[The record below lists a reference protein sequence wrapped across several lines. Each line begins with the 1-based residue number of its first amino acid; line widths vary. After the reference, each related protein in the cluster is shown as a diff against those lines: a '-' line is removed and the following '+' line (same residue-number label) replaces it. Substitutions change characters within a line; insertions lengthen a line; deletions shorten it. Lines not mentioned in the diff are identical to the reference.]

1 MVRGEPRV
9 TVGIPLYR
17 GQEHILE
24 AVASVRADRLNDWE
38 ILIFDDCS
46 PDSSVA
52 LIESLRDSRI
62 RIIRSSE
69 NVGLVHARNKLLQ
82 EAQAPYVAWLDQDD
96 YNYPHRLETQANFLD
111 SHPTISLVASW
122 TDVLVE
128 AGSGARMTFTKV
140 QPSSH
145 RSIRA
150 FMPFTNPIACNT
162 VMMRKADFQRHK
174 LRFREQFG
182 NTLDYDLWSRSSHD
196 LTFHVLKKP
205 LSVYRVHPKQT
216 SRGTE
221 LLAMNKAAL
230 RVQEEYINHTLN
242 LVMSDEQIEIHATLP
257 QLFTQRL
264 DRSSLREI
272 MYWLTELRQAN
283 SQAGKLNQHAF
294 HDALAQQWYR
304 AVASAYPMGVP
315 EKIWRALEGA
325 RNMSIS
331 WPAIVQAA
339 AESAHRRWRRH

>member
-24 AVASVRADRLNDWE
+24 AVGSVRADRLNDWE

-62 RIIRSSE
+62 RIIRSSK
-69 NVGLVHARNKLLQ
+69 NVGLVHARNKLLE
-82 EAQAPYVAWLDQDD
+82 EARAPYVAWLDQDD
-96 YNYPHRLETQANFLD
+96 FNYPHRLETQANFLD
-111 SHPTISLVASW
+111 SHPKISLVASW

-128 AGSGARMTFTKV
+128 AATGARVTFTKV

-162 VMMRKADFQRHK
+162 VMMRKADFQRRN
-174 LRFREQFG
+174 LGFREQFG

-196 LTFHVLKKP
+196 LTFHVLREP

-221 LLAMNKAAL
+221 LLVMGKAAL
-230 RVQEEYINHTLN
+230 QVQEEFIDYTLN
-242 LVMSDEQIEIHATLP
+242 LSMSEEQVEIHATLT
-257 QLFTQRL
+257 QLSTRRL
-264 DRSSLREI
+264 DSNSLQQI

-283 SQAGKLNQHAF
+283 SQTGNLTQHSF

-304 AVASAYPMGVP
+304 AVASAHPMGMP
-315 EKIWRALEGA
+315 EKIWRAIEGA
-325 RNMSIS
+325 RRMKIS
-331 WPAIVQAA
+331 WSTIAQAA
-339 AESAHRRWRRH
+339 AQSAHRRWLRH

>member
-17 GQEHILE
+17 GEEHILE

-38 ILIFDDCS
+38 MLIFDDCS

-52 LIESLRDSRI
+52 LIESLHDSRI

-69 NVGLVHARNKLLQ
+69 NVGLVHARNTLLE
-82 EAQAPYVAWLDQDD
+82 EARAPYVAWLDQDD
-96 YNYPHRLETQANFLD
+96 FNYPHRLETQANFLD

-128 AGSGARMTFTKV
+128 AGTGAHVTFTKV

-145 RSIRA
+145 HNIRA

-162 VMMRKADFQRHK
+162 VMMRKADFQRRK
-174 LRFREQFG
+174 LGFREQFG

-196 LTFHVLKKP
+196 LTFHVLREP

-216 SRGTE
+216 SRGAE
-221 LLAMNKAAL
+221 LLVMDKAAL
-230 RVQEEYINHTLN
+230 RIQEEFINNTLN
-242 LVMSDEQIEIHATLP
+242 LFMSDEQVEIHATLT
-257 QLFTQRL
+257 QLSTRRL
-264 DRSSLREI
+264 ESNSLQQI
-272 MYWLTELRQAN
+272 MYWLRELRQAN
-283 SQAGKLNQHAF
+283 GQAGNLTQHSF
-294 HDALAQQWYR
+294 HGALAQQWYR
-304 AVASAYPMGVP
+304 AVASAYPMGMP
-315 EKIWRALEGA
+315 EKIWRAIDGA
-325 RNMSIS
+325 RKMNLPWST
-331 WPAIVQAA
+331 IVQATA
-339 AESAHRRWRRH
+339 ASAHRRWHRH